1 MHFLGERVL
10 FDDRLL
16 RAGIQYQLDDIIEEA
31 RSSAEFMPLTPE
43 IIEEVLSE
51 SASVRYGGR
60 MSWASQPLRPLV
72 LRHLCTFQFCTEVD
86 FMDYVGCFENDG
98 AFAAEIMEFMKS
110 EIEWAVKRWEAD
122 VEQPVDAAEKEQQ
135 FADEEGVAQWVAT
148 RPRALQGVGLVL
160 RYFCTFA
167 GCTKT
172 DFRAYSQCFELD
184 GEFAAEILNYMVEE
198 LLWIVEMWEGREG
211 GRWMSRRKRKRKK
224 GLRRKRVIF
233 NTWWTELCDGMDGV
247 EEAREWPEDHGSVG
261 TLRTSWRGSIACLYS
276 SCRINTSHLMLFCC
290 TTLLILTIQSQS

>member
-1 MHFLGERVL
+1 MWLYTGELKVLRHCHTNYWNKSSNEQLERACLLLCRMHFLGERVL

-198 LLWIVEMWEGREG
+198 LLWIVEMWGRERG
-211 GRWMSRRKRKRKK
+211 WAVDIPEEKEEEERVAQEESDLQHMVDRIMRR
-224 GLRRKRVIF
+224 
-233 NTWWTELCDGMDGV
+233 DG
-247 EEAREWPEDHGSVG
+247 WS
-261 TLRTSWRGSIACLYS
+261 
-276 SCRINTSHLMLFCC
+276 
-290 TTLLILTIQSQS
+290 